1 MSERDELEE
10 TALPAVL
17 VRRNDLP
24 VPFAHPAR
32 SFFGGLPRLPP
43 QFAWP
48 KADVRINVEP
58 ETVAL
63 TFMAQIDLTEV
74 SASKWSPLPKRG
86 TLYFFC
92 SSVFVD
98 EGKPLCRVL
107 YSPTDG
113 NAFPERTPP
122 SDLMPLADP
131 NGIPQVEWLDP
142 LLDLHSKVE
151 FKYPLTF
158 RPFQDFDF
166 RDDAVGGEM
175 LIESLRRTLGPVNPM
190 RETCCN
196 TEWWRIMRKTTIG
209 PSTGCSSHM
218 SSGRCCGAFGAS

>member
-48 KADVRINVEP
+48 KADVRINLEP

-131 NGIPQVEWLDP
+131 TAFPRSNGLIRSSISIPRSSSSIRSPFGL
-142 LLDLHSKVE
+142 SRIS
-151 FKYPLTF
+151 TF
-158 RPFQDFDF
+158 
-166 RDDAVGGEM
+166 A
-175 LIESLRRTLGPVNPM
+175 TM
-190 RETCCN
+190 RSEAKC
-196 TEWWRIMRKTTIG
+196 
-209 PSTGCSSHM
+209 
-218 SSGRCCGAFGAS
+218 